1 MQLAD
6 SEVKLS
12 LIHPP
17 CCGEILG
24 GSSQN
29 IFWGQLCEKGYKKA
43 KFRKKMKSVGK
54 GKKYKTKYNKIQP
67 EKQDATILPI
77 QVRGTVSP

>member
-29 IFWGQLCEKGYKKA
+29 IFWGQPCEKGYKKA
-43 KFRKKMKSVGK
+43 KFRKK
-54 GKKYKTKYNKIQP
+54 
-67 EKQDATILPI
+67 DAI
-77 QVRGTVSP
+77 S